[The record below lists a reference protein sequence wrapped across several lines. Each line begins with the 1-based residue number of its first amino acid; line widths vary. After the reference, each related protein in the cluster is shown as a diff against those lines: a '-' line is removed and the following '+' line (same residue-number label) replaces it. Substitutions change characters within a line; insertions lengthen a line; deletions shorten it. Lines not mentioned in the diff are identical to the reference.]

1 MLVLFLLLVDPV
13 MGNRNLLLL
22 VPLAALLFFAGC
34 EAPADSSLDAS
45 APPSGLGGKA
55 DDTVDH
61 DGPPASLVELKLTID
76 PSSLFE
82 VLRTFEPD
90 RDDLQRRSITF
101 HDTPDLALY
110 EHGVVL
116 RSRKVKGDPDDSTV
130 KIRPILAA
138 DAYDLVPE
146 YFGAEGFKCEL
157 DWTLTREVSSCSY
170 SIVQGRGEIEEVAA
184 GTREL
189 NRLFSARQERLFE
202 AFAPV
207 GVSMGDMVPLGPVT
221 TIRFRKEI
229 EELDLRITVELWTM
243 PGGGLLIELS
253 TRVEAEYAEDT
264 YVEFQEWAADA
275 GMDLAAV
282 QGTKTGRV
290 LEYFAAQL

>member
-1 MLVLFLLLVDPV
+1 
-13 MGNRNLLLL
+13 MGNLKLLGL
-22 VPLAALLFFAGC
+22 VPLFALLLSAGC
-34 EAPADSSLDAS
+34 EAPAGGALDAS
-45 APPSGLGGKA
+45 ASPSGPGGKV
-55 DDTVDH
+55 DDTEDH

-76 PSSLFE
+76 PGSLFD

-116 RSRKVKGDPDDSTV
+116 RSRKVRGDPDDSTV

-146 YFGAEGFKCEL
+146 HFGAEGFKCEL

-170 SIVQGRGEIEEVAA
+170 SVVQRRGEIEEVAA

-189 NRLFSARQERLFE
+189 NRLFSTRQESLFD

-207 GVSMGDMVPLGPVT
+207 GITMADTVPLGPVT

-229 EELDLRITVELWTM
+229 DELDLRITVELWTM
-243 PGGGLLIELS
+243 PSGGLLIELS
-253 TRVEAEYAEDT
+253 TRVQAEYAEDT

-290 LEYFAAQL
+290 LEYFAAEL